1 MALNIKIKYFFIIL
15 LSMYSLGCNDFSKEK
30 EKENKS
36 SEILLKVLGT
46 IQDGGIP
53 HMGCS
58 KECCSNY
65 FLSEKSRIGVSS
77 LGVSNLKHD
86 TNYIIDATPNINFQ
100 LIDLIGNADPS
111 KKLNGIFLTHAHMGH
126 YAGLLNFGRE
136 SLNSKNIPL
145 YLMPKFY
152 NFILNNGPWNQL
164 VKLNNIK
171 LNKIYN
177 REKVILHNNLSF
189 TPIQVPHRDEYS
201 ETVGYIIESIHKKAL
216 YIPDIDKW
224 AKWEV
229 SIVEMIKS
237 VDYAF
242 LDGTFFDKKEIN
254 NRDISEIPHPFII
267 ESLKLFEGLDG
278 SEKSKVYFIH
288 LNHTNP
294 VLNSESSE
302 YKKVISAGF
311 NIAKTGMEFFL

>member
-1 MALNIKIKYFFIIL
+1 MALNIKIKYFFILL
-15 LSMYSLGCNDFSKEK
+15 LSIYSLGCNDFSQ

-65 FLSEKSRIGVSS
+65 FLSKKSRIGVSS
-77 LGVSNLKHD
+77 LGVSNLKHN

-164 VKLNNIK
+164 VELNNIK

-177 REKVILHNNLSF
+177 GEKVILHNNLSF

-201 ETVGYIIESIHKKAL
+201 ETVGYVIEGIHKKAL

-229 SIVEMIKS
+229 SIVEMIKN

-242 LDGTFFDKKEIN
+242 LDGTFFDEKEIN
-254 NRDISEIPHPFII
+254 NRDISEIPLPFII
-267 ESLKLFEGLDG
+267 ESLKLFKELDEP
-278 SEKSKVYFIH
+278 EKSKVYFIH

>member
-15 LSMYSLGCNDFSKEK
+15 LSVYSLGCNDFSQ

-65 FLSEKSRIGVSS
+65 FLSKKSRIGVSS

-86 TNYIIDATPNINFQ
+86 TNYIIDATPDINFQ
-100 LIDLIGNADPS
+100 LIDLIGKADPS

-164 VKLNNIK
+164 VELNNIK

-177 REKVILHNNLSF
+177 GEKVILHNNLSF

-201 ETVGYIIESIHKKAL
+201 ETVGFLIEGSHKKAL

-229 SIVEMIKS
+229 SVVEMIKN

-242 LDGTFFDKKEIN
+242 LDGTFFDEKEIN

-267 ESLKLFEGLDG
+267 ESLKLFKELDE

>member
-15 LSMYSLGCNDFSKEK
+15 LSVYSLGCNNFSQ

-65 FLSEKSRIGVSS
+65 FLSKKSRIGVSS

-86 TNYIIDATPNINFQ
+86 TNYIIDATPDINFQ
-100 LIDLIGNADPS
+100 LIDLIGKADPS

-164 VKLNNIK
+164 VELNNIK

-201 ETVGYIIESIHKKAL
+201 ETVGYVIEGIHKKAL

-242 LDGTFFDKKEIN
+242 LDGTFFDEKEIN

-267 ESLKLFEGLDG
+267 ESLKLFKELDE

>member
-15 LSMYSLGCNDFSKEK
+15 LSVYSLGCNDFSQ

-65 FLSEKSRIGVSS
+65 FLSKKSRIGVSS
-77 LGVSNLKHD
+77 LGVSNLKHN

-164 VKLNNIK
+164 VELNNIK

-201 ETVGYIIESIHKKAL
+201 ETVGYVIEGIHKKAL

-242 LDGTFFDKKEIN
+242 LDGTFFDEKEIN

-267 ESLKLFEGLDG
+267 ESLKLFKELEE

>member
-1 MALNIKIKYFFIIL
+1 MEAF
-15 LSMYSLGCNDFSKEK
+15 
-30 EKENKS
+30 
-36 SEILLKVLGT
+36 
-46 IQDGGIP
+46 P

-65 FLSEKSRIGVSS
+65 FLSKKSRIGVSS

-164 VKLNNIK
+164 VELNNIK

-177 REKVILHNNLSF
+177 EKKVILHNNLSF

-201 ETVGYIIESIHKKAL
+201 ETVGYVIEGTHKKAL

-242 LDGTFFDKKEIN
+242 LDGTFFDEKEIN

-267 ESLKLFEGLDG
+267 ESLKLFKELDE

>member
-1 MALNIKIKYFFIIL
+1 MALNIKIKYFFILL
-15 LSMYSLGCNDFSKEK
+15 LSVYSLGCNDFSQ

-65 FLSEKSRIGVSS
+65 FLSKKSRIGVSS
-77 LGVSNLKHD
+77 LGVSNLKHN

-164 VKLNNIK
+164 VELNNIK

-201 ETVGYIIESIHKKAL
+201 ETVGYVIEGVHKKVL

-242 LDGTFFDKKEIN
+242 LDGTFFDEKEIN

-267 ESLKLFEGLDG
+267 ESLKLFKELDE

>member
-15 LSMYSLGCNDFSKEK
+15 LSIYSLGCDDFSQ

-65 FLSEKSRIGVSS
+65 FLSKKSRIGVSS
-77 LGVSNLKHD
+77 LGVSNLKYN

-164 VKLNNIK
+164 VELNNIK

-201 ETVGYIIESIHKKAL
+201 ETVGYVIEGIHKKAL

-242 LDGTFFDKKEIN
+242 LDGTFFDEKEIN
-254 NRDISEIPHPFII
+254 NRDISEIPHPFIV
-267 ESLKLFEGLDG
+267 ESLKLFKELDE

>member
-15 LSMYSLGCNDFSKEK
+15 LSIYSLGCNDFSQ

-65 FLSEKSRIGVSS
+65 FLSKKSRIGVSS
-77 LGVSNLKHD
+77 LGVSNLKHN

-164 VKLNNIK
+164 VELNNIK

-201 ETVGYIIESIHKKAL
+201 ETVGYVIEGVHKQVL

-224 AKWEV
+224 AKWQV

-242 LDGTFFDKKEIN
+242 LDGTFFDEKEIN

-267 ESLKLFEGLDG
+267 ESLKLFKELDE

>member
-15 LSMYSLGCNDFSKEK
+15 LSVYSLGCNDFSQ

-65 FLSEKSRIGVSS
+65 FLSKKSRIGVSS
-77 LGVSNLKHD
+77 LGVSNLKHN

-164 VKLNNIK
+164 VELNNIK

-201 ETVGYIIESIHKKAL
+201 ETVGYVIEGTHKKAL

-242 LDGTFFDKKEIN
+242 LDGTFFDEKEIN

-267 ESLKLFEGLDG
+267 ESLKLFKELDE

>member
-1 MALNIKIKYFFIIL
+1 MALNIKIKYFFIII
-15 LSMYSLGCNDFSKEK
+15 LSVYSLGCNDFSQ

-65 FLSEKSRIGVSS
+65 FLSKKSRIGVSS
-77 LGVSNLKHD
+77 LGISNLKYN
-86 TNYIIDATPNINFQ
+86 TNYIIDATPNINLQ

-164 VKLNNIK
+164 VELNNIK

-201 ETVGYIIESIHKKAL
+201 ETVGYVIEGIHKKAL

-242 LDGTFFDKKEIN
+242 LDGTFFDEKEIN

-267 ESLKLFEGLDG
+267 ESLKLFEELDE

>member
-15 LSMYSLGCNDFSKEK
+15 LSVYSLGCNDFSQ

-65 FLSEKSRIGVSS
+65 FLSKKLRIGVSS
-77 LGVSNLKHD
+77 LGVSNLKHN

-164 VKLNNIK
+164 VELNNVK

-201 ETVGYIIESIHKKAL
+201 ETVGYVIEGIHKKAL

-242 LDGTFFDKKEIN
+242 LDGTFFDEKEIN

-267 ESLKLFEGLDG
+267 ESLKLFKELDE

-294 VLNSESSE
+294 VLNSKSSE

>member
-15 LSMYSLGCNDFSKEK
+15 LSVYSLGCNDFSQ

-65 FLSEKSRIGVSS
+65 FLSKKSRIGVSS
-77 LGVSNLKHD
+77 LGVSNLKHN

-164 VKLNNIK
+164 VELNNIK

-201 ETVGYIIESIHKKAL
+201 ETVGYFIEGIHKKAL

-242 LDGTFFDKKEIN
+242 LDGTFFDEKEIN

-267 ESLKLFEGLDG
+267 ESLKLFKELDG

>member
-15 LSMYSLGCNDFSKEK
+15 LSIYSLGCDDFSQ

-65 FLSEKSRIGVSS
+65 FLSKKSRIGVSS
-77 LGVSNLKHD
+77 LGVSNLKYN

-164 VKLNNIK
+164 VELNNIK

-201 ETVGYIIESIHKKAL
+201 ETVGYVIEGINKKAL
-216 YIPDIDKW
+216 YVPDIDKW

-242 LDGTFFDKKEIN
+242 LDGTFFDEKEIN

-267 ESLKLFEGLDG
+267 ESLKLFKELEE